1 MGIYLLFAG
10 YGFEQDQEM
19 PDRGP
24 V

>member
-19 PDRGP
+19 PRSG
-24 V
+24 VA